1 MPRYVYRCTSCEELL
16 VLFHLSNEV
25 ATECT
30 KCRAPDGLIK
40 VLTPFTT
47 TRGTPSATQKVG
59 ETTEE
64 FIKQSR
70 EELGRQKKDRMDKV
84 KK

>member
-16 VLFHLSNEV
+16 MLFHLSNEI

-30 KCRAPDGLIK
+30 KCHSPDGLIK

-47 TRGTPSATQKVG
+47 TRGTPSTTQKVG

-70 EELGRQKKDRMDKV
+70 EELRRQKKDRMGKA